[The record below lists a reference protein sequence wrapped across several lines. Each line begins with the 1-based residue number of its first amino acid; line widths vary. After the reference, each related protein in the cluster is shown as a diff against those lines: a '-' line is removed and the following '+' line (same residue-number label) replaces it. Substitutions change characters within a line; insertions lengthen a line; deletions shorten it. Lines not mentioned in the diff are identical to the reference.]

1 MEQGLVVSPLGSN
14 PTAAAASPVLELPR
28 SASKTCASKMKL
40 RSKTKGRERWH
51 ADILENNPRL
61 AAAVE
66 LILQTEEGISEARV
80 NPLTG
85 RVLVRYTADGLR
97 HPVERLLR
105 QALEANP
112 LTVEEFSL
120 FRSRAGSS
128 FLPLPL
134 LAAKSACCLAEMIL
148 LGGLCPLGFV
158 GVALVFLTTRS
169 GLTARS
175 GSLSDLATRRGRY

>member
-1 MEQGLVVSPLGSN
+1 MQQFVVSALGSN
-14 PTAAAASPVLELPR
+14 PTAAAASPVLALPAR
-28 SASKTCASKMKL
+28 ASKMKL
-40 RSKTKGRERWH
+40 CSRTKGRERWH

-66 LILQTEEGISEARV
+66 LILQTEEGISEVYV

-85 RVLVRYTADGLR
+85 RVLVRYTADALR

-105 QALEANP
+105 QALDANP
-112 LTVEEFSL
+112 LTNEEFSL
-120 FRSRAGSS
+120 FRSRAESS

-134 LAAKSACCLAEMIL
+134 LAAKSACCFAEMIL

-158 GVALVFLTTRS
+158 GAAMLF
-169 GLTARS
+169 LTARS
-175 GSLSDLATRRGRY
+175 GYSARPLLVRRGYNESAVTN